1 MNKYI
6 LLSLFLFLGVLCNA
20 FAQDSLETKK
30 PAVIPINEAIDKGML
45 ELKITGASDPRMFYE
60 VIDQEGVYYGKCMI
74 VILKSKIDSTVVLK
88 LDCGTL
94 LVPADD
100 SVQTMIVTHDA
111 EFALYPNTTYATHFY
126 AMCTQFHDG
135 IPMVETPFRIGE
147 TANSNLVKLTKY
159 IEKSLMQNMV
169 GQHAVWAVTDQVT
182 FKDLE
187 KYGADSISIELTKG
201 ILDSVNIN
209 TKLNPIEIRN
219 AETES
224 NASLITINRYY
235 VYGGIGL
242 LFLLTITTITLSI
255 TRKKNNGD
263 KFIS

>member
-1 MNKYI
+1 MNRNI
-6 LLSLFLFLGVLCNA
+6 LLSCFLCLGVLCNA
-20 FAQDSLETKK
+20 SAQDTLEHKK

-45 ELKITGASDPRMFYE
+45 ELKITGASDPRLFYE
-60 VIDQEGVYYGKCMI
+60 VIDHVGVYYGKCMVI
-74 VILKSKIDSTVVLK
+74 ILKSKVDSIVLLE

-94 LVPADD
+94 LVPSDD

-126 AMCTQFHDG
+126 AMCTQFHDE
-135 IPMVETPFRIGE
+135 IPMVETTFRIGE
-147 TANSNLVKLTKY
+147 KADSNLVKLTKY

-201 ILDSVNIN
+201 ILDSVNID
-209 TKLNPIEIRN
+209 TKLNPIEIWN
-219 AETES
+219 AEKES
-224 NASLITINRYY
+224 NSSLIAINRYY

-255 TRKKNNGD
+255 TKKKNNGD

>member
-1 MNKYI
+1 MVKYI
-6 LLSLFLFLGVLCNA
+6 LQLFFLVVIAYVNA
-20 FAQDSLETKK
+20 SAQDTIEHKK
-30 PAVIPINEAIDKGML
+30 LAVIPINEAIDKGML

-60 VIDQEGVYYGKCMI
+60 VIDQVGVYYGKCMI
-74 VILKSKIDSTVVLK
+74 IILKSKIDSTVVLK

-94 LVPADD
+94 LVPTDD

-111 EFALYPNTTYATHFY
+111 KFALYPNTTYATHFY

-147 TANSNLVKLTKY
+147 TADSNLVKLTKY

-187 KYGADSISIELTKG
+187 KYGADSISIELTKE

-209 TKLNPIEIRN
+209 TKLNPIEFRN

-263 KFIS
+263 KTIS